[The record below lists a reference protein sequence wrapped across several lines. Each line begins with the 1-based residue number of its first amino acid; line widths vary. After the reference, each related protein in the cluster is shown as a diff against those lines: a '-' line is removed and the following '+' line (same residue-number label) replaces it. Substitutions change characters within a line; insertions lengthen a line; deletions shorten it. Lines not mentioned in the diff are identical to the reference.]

1 MFSESCSYKKTCLN
15 RKKLVNLCP
24 NFLKISFSL
33 SKTFEMG
40 KWFLRIAH
48 YSYFLNSLKEL
59 VFIEYKL
66 ITLKYNGFCLQYFT
80 WIICVLL
87 SNKVSVLPNVK
98 TDFNIS
104 MYCYYVILVMSYSYH
119 KKILRPFSSQEN
131 FLLSK
136 YFFWPSAYALYNF
149 DSKISSQK
157 KYVCDIEKYVRK

>member
-1 MFSESCSYKKTCLN
+1 MS
-15 RKKLVNLCP
+15 
-24 NFLKISFSL
+24 SF
-33 SKTFEMG
+33 
-40 KWFLRIAH
+40 
-48 YSYFLNSLKEL
+48 NEL

-131 FLLSK
+131 FLSSK
-136 YFFWPSAYALYNF
+136 YFFDLVHTHFIISIAKFLAKRNMCAILKNMCENNFVFLQLFLKKLY
-149 DSKISSQK
+149 
-157 KYVCDIEKYVRK
+157 IEKHSTNFLNSAKLV